1 MNELSIRSTLEP
13 TIKSRPWAT
22 LFFVTALAAAV
33 AGCEPADQ
41 PSVAPSP
48 TPTVSD
54 RPNVTV
60 DLSVYPEDARA
71 RAAQLIEAV
80 NNAPNDGKSA
90 GLAGMFAHAYEHP
103 TAALQYYTRAAELES
118 DEAAWPYLKGVV
130 LEAQG
135 DDAAAMSAYTQAS
148 KLSATYPP
156 LRLRMAELQAKAGRT
171 DAALVALGALT
182 TDTPRYA
189 QAHYAYGKL
198 ALDMGDSA
206 TAIEQLQKATESVPH
221 YGAAHYSLA
230 AAYEAAGREELAATH
245 RALFEKH
252 RRAGPPD
259 RDRMLTRVQDI
270 RNSSQQAIIRAGRLS
285 SEGKFR
291 EAIEVFE
298 ALLSSDPENLVARVN
313 LIGLYGQLG
322 ETDQAQANYDAGLAI
337 DADAPKLHSNYGVL
351 MLKESRFEDAV
362 SAFEKALAANPD
374 DATAHKYLGVA
385 QQRLGQSADALTQ
398 FGKAFE
404 LDPLDYQSGFFF
416 GNALIAAGQFDRAAD
431 TLENIVEP
439 VSTATPT
446 YLRSLA
452 QAHFSAGNLDNAGA
466 ALNRARELATR
477 YNQTST
483 LTQIDQDLAQL
494 AEAGGGSR

>member
-1 MNELSIRSTLEP
+1 MNVLSIGSSLES
-13 TIKSRPWAT
+13 TIKRRPWAT
-22 LFFVTALAAAV
+22 
-33 AGCEPADQ
+33 C
-41 PSVAPSP
+41 VAPS
-48 TPTVSD
+48 PTVSD

-80 NNAPNDGKSA
+80 NNAPDDGKSA

-118 DEAAWPYLKGVV
+118 GDAAWPYLKGVV

-135 DDAAAMSAYTQAS
+135 DDESAMLAYTQAS
-148 KLSATYPP
+148 SLAANYPP
-156 LRLRMAELQAKAGRT
+156 LRLRMAQLKAKSGQTEAAV
-171 DAALVALGALT
+171 AALDALT
-182 TDTPRYA
+182 TDTPGYA
-189 QAHYAYGKL
+189 QAHYAHGKL
-198 ALDMGDSA
+198 ALEAGDSD
-206 TAIEQLQKATESVPH
+206 TAIDQLQKATEAVPH

-230 AAYEAAGREELAATH
+230 AAYEATGREELATTH

-285 SEGKFR
+285 ANGKFR

-298 ALLSSDPENLVARVN
+298 ALLSSDPDNLVARIN

-337 DADAPKLHSNYGVL
+337 DADSAKLHSNYGVL
-351 MLKESRFEDAV
+351 MLKESQLEDAV
-362 SAFEKALAANPD
+362 VAFEKALAANPEN
-374 DATAHKYLGVA
+374 ATAHKYLGVA
-385 QQRLGQSADALTQ
+385 QQRLGQSAEALKE
-398 FGKAFE
+398 FGRAFE
-404 LDPLDYQSGFFF
+404 LDPLDFQSGYFF

-439 VSTATPT
+439 VSTATST

-494 AEAGGGSR
+494 AEAGGGAR